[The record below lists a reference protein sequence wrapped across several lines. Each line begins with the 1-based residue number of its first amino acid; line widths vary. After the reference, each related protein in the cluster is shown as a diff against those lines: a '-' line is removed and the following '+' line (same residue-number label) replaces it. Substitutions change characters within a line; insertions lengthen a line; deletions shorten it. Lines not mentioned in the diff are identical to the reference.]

1 MAQFQMDMQLSRM
14 RTRVEQLKGIK
25 QQLTTTHTEIE
36 ENLRYNNKQ
45 KRRIEQALE
54 IVKLVGLKT
63 QQNLQFHISDISTM
77 ALDSVFDRSYL
88 LSAEFVERR
97 GRTECDLLL
106 KTEDMELDPLSASGG
121 GVVDV
126 VSFALRVAAYSL
138 QRPKVRPVLLLDE
151 PFTHLSA
158 QLFPKACNL
167 LKQISEELG
176 IQLIIITHE
185 EALMDCADKVFQI
198 SLRKGVSR
206 IKCEK

>member
-1 MAQFQMDMQLSRM
+1 MDMQLSRM